1 MGRGD
6 SSTWPVVITFTLIMV
21 GVLYLI
27 AAATFE
33 VASVR
38 FTNKLDELTLEEPM
52 TATATK
58 ELLSSLEKYIKE
70 NSIIATTTPEVS
82 IATDEH
88 DTQFQLVKC
97 EEDLSYVAGQ
107 RNNANNQVQTLEKAL
122 ELCNYEKQNLGIIYE
137 CNLL

>member
-58 ELLSSLEKYIKE
+58 ELLRSLEKYIKE